1 MKLEKYTFGCGDRFG
16 REAAAQLA
24 AYEKMAAAGVEVIPV
39 WNKSDREHRIIGS
52 EPPSVREA
60 AAAAAAAAGWTRG
73 FHVDA
78 DHINSDTVAP
88 YIESS
93 DFFTIDV
100 ARSIDGAVSAGDVD
114 DFLKTREALI
124 DKPLDIPGLG
134 EPMRISGDGAREAAR
149 RYLPAV
155 QSAAAVYRRIRD
167 ARGEGGFITEISIDE
182 TAVPQGPRE
191 LLLILAAAADAG
203 IPVQTI
209 APRFSGRFN
218 KGVDYIG
225 DVGTFAGEFETDLAV
240 IAYAARRFGLPRD
253 LKLSV
258 HSGSDKFALYPEI
271 GRLIR
276 RHDAGVHVKTAG
288 TTWLEEIIGLAES
301 GGSGLKTAKTVYER
315 AFERRED
322 LCAPYAEV
330 IDIDENRL
338 PAPAAVNTWDS
349 RTFTRSLRHEVSD
362 ELYNPS
368 FRQLIH
374 VGYKIAAEMG
384 PKFFD
389 VLDEHRE
396 AAAKNVTANLYE
408 RHMKRLFL
416 P

>member
-73 FHVDA
+73 FHIDA
-78 DHINSDTVAP
+78 DHIGPDTVDP

-93 DFFTIDV
+93 DFFTIDA
-100 ARSIDGAVSAGDVD
+100 ARSIGGEVSAGDVD

-124 DKPLDIPGLG
+124 DKPFDIPGLG
-134 EPMRISGDGAREAAR
+134 EPMRISGADAREAAR

-167 ARGEGGFITEISIDE
+167 ARGEDGFITEISIDE

-225 DVGTFAGEFETDLAV
+225 DVRTFAGEFEADLAV
-240 IAYAARRFGLPRD
+240 TAYAARRFNLPRD

-276 RHDAGVHVKTAG
+276 RHNAGVHVKTAG

-315 AFERRED
+315 AFERREA

-349 RTFTRSLRHEVSD
+349 RTFTRSLRHEASD

-374 VGYKIAAEMG
+374 VGYRIAAEMG

-389 VLDEHRE
+389 VLDEHRD